1 MELEWDGGVQATWE
15 DLFVLLNKFLIS
27 VKYVLRGPQVIQVR
41 PAGAPTCPR
50 SARFTESR
58 NIPTDDQSSPGQEGE
73 AVAKS
78 WLRQVGDGAGVVG
91 KRREDFDR
99 GEAVHI
105 VGISADYQLP

>member
-1 MELEWDGGVQATWE
+1 MQLC
-15 DLFVLLNKFLIS
+15 
-27 VKYVLRGPQVIQVR
+27 

-50 SARFTESR
+50 NARFVDHGTA
-58 NIPTDDQSSPGQEGE
+58 PTDDQPSPGQEGE
-73 AVAKS
+73 AVANS
-78 WLRQVGDGAGVVG
+78 GLREVGDGAGVVG